1 MSILDSSDGRTWIRL
16 VTAPFP
22 GEVNRHWHSHM
33 CMFFDS
39 QAQLL
44 DRPIC
49 WYFWQKC
56 GQFSLCSRC
65 VPFLLMFACFFLWW
79 NTMGASRAVNNSS
92 TAIRDE
98 PIKSFVIDQPI
109 CWLTKLRA
117 MQFMPLPQDVFYYC
131 WCLHVYPWNE
141 IPCVQAARGRPWTT
155 KVLLFATC
163 SSRSFVKDA
172 LQTTMSR
179 TPDNNVENKGIASVF
194 SNLLETCEGLQQ
206 HLHLGD
212 EGTILSVKLHIL
224 SYNIRI
230 ELFVYNAVT

>member
-1 MSILDSSDGRTWIRL
+1 MQMDIKSASKGAKSGERAIIEDDSIAQQRRRRGRRWT
-16 VTAPFP
+16 
-22 GEVNRHWHSHM
+22 
-33 CMFFDS
+33 MFRRRNYS
-39 QAQLL
+39 
-44 DRPIC
+44 RN
-49 WYFWQKC
+49 
-56 GQFSLCSRC
+56 CSR
-65 VPFLLMFACFFLWW
+65 
-79 NTMGASRAVNNSS
+79 NSRNPLCPGSSPVNNSS